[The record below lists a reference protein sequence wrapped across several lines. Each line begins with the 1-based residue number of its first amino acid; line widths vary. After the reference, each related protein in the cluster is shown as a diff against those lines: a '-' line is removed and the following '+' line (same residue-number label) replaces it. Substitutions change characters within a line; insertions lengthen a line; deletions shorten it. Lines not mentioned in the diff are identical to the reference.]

1 MCFPQHI
8 LISVKIEEREIVLI
22 KTLSIIVFI
31 QLLALLLHQLRLS
44 GIYATTSAVV
54 FWQRR
59 KERGLTRCGLFFRCG
74 GSETT
79 ESLSHLLER
88 GVSNPTLSM
97 LSLYPL
103 QPSASF
109 VPDVKENKI
118 QIHFLHRIIRILM

>member
-1 MCFPQHI
+1 M
-8 LISVKIEEREIVLI
+8 VLI
-22 KTLSIIVFI
+22 ETLSIIVFI

-44 GIYATTSAVV
+44 GIYVTTSAVV

-59 KERGLTRCGLFFRCG
+59 KERWLTRCAPFFRCG

-103 QPSASF
+103 QASASF
-109 VPDVKENKI
+109 VPYVKENKI
-118 QIHFLHRIIRILM
+118 QIHFLHRIIQFLM